1 MTYELMMV
9 TEADASLMLEYLK
22 QVGSESDYLLFGS
35 EGVPMTVDQETAFLK
50 TVNSTPFSRMFVVKY
65 QNQIIGNGY
74 IYANPRKRI
83 QHKAQIAISVLRAF
97 WGQGVS
103 QLLMSA
109 LIDYAKSTQF
119 IQTILLEVVTE
130 NIRAIRLY
138 EKFGF
143 VAYGKQERAV
153 LVDNRYLDWLL
164 MRLDI

>member
-35 EGVPMTVDQETAFLK
+35 EGVPMTVDQEAAFLK

-119 IQTILLEVVTE
+119 IQTILLEVVSE

-143 VAYGKQERAV
+143 LAYGKQERAV
-153 LVDNRYLDWLL
+153 FVDNRYLDWLL